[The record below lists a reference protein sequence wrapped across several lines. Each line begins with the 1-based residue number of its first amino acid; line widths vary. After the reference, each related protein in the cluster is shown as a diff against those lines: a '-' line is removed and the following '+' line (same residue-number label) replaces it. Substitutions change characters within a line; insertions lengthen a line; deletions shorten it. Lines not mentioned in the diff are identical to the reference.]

1 MTIFNS
7 IKDTFKSGGN
17 VPLTGVSKGTKVA
30 ALSEETPNSESCK
43 PVCIPID
50 PGYLSE
56 IQANPSSRTIM
67 DNPEEQ
73 SSFEISSDKMYVA
86 TYKKSQETITVHRI
100 GTHARSSV
108 EFEYFDFFIQL
119 PAPVSFPYYC
129 FYSVSSRGHYV
140 AVSWLQA
147 RPESS
152 WSPEISHCYIYKDS
166 FSPIDRDHNG
176 RVITKPYHKIH
187 FQGNCRFLPDNKLV
201 LTDVHHLRI
210 YSDDFDFLYL
220 IDLFQISQ
228 MTHQPL
234 AHSWNHRLMWFSA
247 ANRPDASDDLNRSL
261 KSSTYTVVDP
271 RINLDAMASD
281 LKFMT
286 KSIHQGVL
294 LDYSSEDN
302 LVRIWSVQDGH
313 LIIPL
318 KTSCDSN
325 TIFSVS
331 KDGSLIAKLSTS
343 TDDTV
348 IKIFDIETGLLVN
361 SLKIRDTRIS
371 GTSVHIEFIEED
383 RYLAC
388 ISHAKPLNGPRT
400 RQTLN
405 PNDAV
410 YGLEI
415 WDVVSGTSVVY
426 QETDY
431 RIASAGSAVVI
442 GHPSY
447 RGSALIVENTM
458 PEILCGHKL
467 RLFPVSKKRSRYST
481 HEDVDE
487 FPWGQLI
494 PIIPSIDLQSKQDVF
509 FEAEFH
515 DKHALSPGIASYFLD
530 TSKTLVLRIGRYSVQ
545 VWRTKRLEK
554 QGHHQHPENMENIDP
569 KTLGLHKLVYMYC
582 IPIEYTSSR
591 YDIRTLSRDNLEIQT
606 PSIRA
611 DRIRWYSECS
621 QYLSNECF
629 TDGLSQSSTPD
640 VDFSQGLYRLRITY
654 ESLQDGLNYTNGPS
668 NQEEIYIPFRIQAAP
683 FIILKYT
690 FNSLPS
696 ILQLNQYFEEKNWKT
711 HHFSSIVKQMQSTV
725 NYAVYCRSP
734 FFGTIAGN
742 QALSS
747 LLCSPGDD
755 DLLSSIL
762 DGTINIKTCFH
773 DISRKQS
780 PLTVAIQNGS
790 PQRVKILVE
799 YIISA
804 SKKFGPGYMA
814 IFVRVLPSLCKHF
827 PDLVPDW
834 IRSLS
839 YVPATSAYPLV
850 SRDSPVLPGKSL
862 LTHKQELWGFSAL
875 EQLPVYRGLYKKA
888 IYTVK
893 TQLDVFKFG
902 QYKKGRNVQE
912 IKRQQDLK
920 EKEKRIPL
928 SHDRKP
934 HLATLCVVPLPS
946 YTAYTE
952 NFRTLFNHIMGE
964 PPGLASAYSPH
975 SLFTVQAST
984 GNSEVFRNGEPVME
998 ALLIYKWRAFAR
1010 NRFFLIYLIYI
1021 SYYTLYSITVAF
1033 SKEVFNYDAQTRVI
1047 SPAHRSCLIIMIAI
1061 SIVFIIQETRQI
1073 MVSRT
1078 NYFRLFYNYISLTA
1092 VCLPAIATIVLLS
1105 GHTYPVE
1112 ASAISVLILWL
1123 HAIVRLRVLKEFG
1136 IMVEI
1141 VVQISKRVLPMFA
1154 LLVFIVF
1161 AFSHTFI
1168 VLLRNESSGEFA
1180 ETFDG
1185 IIGGT
1190 QSFYITSRDSG
1201 SENKFRHVGT
1211 ALKAVWLFVN
1221 GDWEAISDK
1230 PVEDQTLV
1238 TVLAV
1243 ILSFSTTFI
1252 LLNILIALMTDVVEE
1267 VKRKGKRVW
1276 ISYLAE
1282 SLAEI
1287 ELYWCFP
1294 WERRNRR
1301 SHPDYIYYVAYARAI
1316 EDYKKSESE
1325 DD

>member
-1 MTIFNS
+1 MW
-7 IKDTFKSGGN
+7 KL
-17 VPLTGVSKGTKVA
+17 PKGSKVA
-30 ALSEETPNSESCK
+30 ALDGEISTPDCD
-43 PVCIPID
+43 PVFISID
-50 PGYLSE
+50 AKYFSSQSRPGISGAIE
-56 IQANPSSRTIM
+56 NQV
-67 DNPEEQ
+67 
-73 SSFEISSDKMYVA
+73 SFEVSNDRMYVA
-86 TYKKSQETITVHRI
+86 TYKRSQETITVHRI
-100 GTHARSSV
+100 GTHARSSI
-108 EFEYFDFFIQL
+108 EFEYFDFSIQL
-119 PAPVSFPYYC
+119 PVPMSFPYHC

-152 WSPEISHCYIYKDS
+152 WSPEISHCCIYKDS
-166 FSPIDRDHNG
+166 FSPNDQSQDG
-176 RVITKPYHKIH
+176 RSITQPYHKIH
-187 FQGNCRFLPDNKLV
+187 FQGSCRFLPNNKLV
-201 LTDVHHLRI
+201 LTDIHHLRI
-210 YSDDFDFLYL
+210 YSDTFDFLYL

-228 MTHQPL
+228 MTHQPI
-234 AHSWNHRLMWFSA
+234 ARSWNHRLMWFLSPSKA
-247 ANRPDASDDLNRSL
+247 DTSDDMNRSL
-261 KSSTYTVVDP
+261 GSSTFTSADP
-271 RINLDAMASD
+271 RINLDAMAKD
-281 LKFMT
+281 LHFMT
-286 KSIHQGVL
+286 KCIYQGVL

-313 LIIPL
+313 LIISL

-325 TIFSVS
+325 TVFSVS
-331 KDGSLIAKLSTS
+331 NGGGLVAKFSS
-343 TDDTV
+343 SIDDTV
-348 IKIFDIETGLLVN
+348 IKLFDIESGLLVN
-361 SLKIRDTRIS
+361 SLKIRDTHIS
-371 GTSVHIEFIEED
+371 GTPVSIEFIEND

-388 ISHAKPLNGPRT
+388 VSHVKPLNGPRI
-400 RQTLN
+400 RQSLG

-415 WDVVSGTSVVY
+415 WDIVTGTSVVY
-426 QETDY
+426 QETAS
-431 RIASAGSAVVI
+431 RISRAGSVVVM

-447 RGSALIVENTM
+447 RASTLIVESAG
-458 PEILCGHKL
+458 LGSLYGHKL
-467 RLFPVSKKRSRYST
+467 RSFPVSKKQSKYIIP
-481 HEDVDE
+481 EEVDE
-487 FPWGQLI
+487 LPWDQLS
-494 PIIPSIDLQSKQDVF
+494 PIIPALDPQSKEDIF
-509 FEAEFH
+509 FWSEFH

-545 VWRTKRLEK
+545 VWRTKRLDK
-554 QGHHQHPENMENIDP
+554 HGRHPQNEDTREVDP
-569 KTLGLHKLVYMYC
+569 ATLGLHKLVYMYC
-582 IPIEYTSSR
+582 IPLEYTGSS
-591 YDIRTLSRDNLEIQT
+591 YNIHALTKEIPENQK

-611 DRIRWYSECS
+611 DRIRWYTECNRRSGSEFFS
-621 QYLSNECF
+621 EDLF
-629 TDGLSQSSTPD
+629 QSAIPD
-640 VDFSQGLYRLRITY
+640 VDFSQGNYRLRITY
-654 ESLQDGLNYTNGPS
+654 ESLQDGLYDTNGPS
-668 NQEEIYIPFRIQAAP
+668 NQDEIYIPFKIQAAP
-683 FIILKYT
+683 FIGLKYI

-696 ILQLNQYFEEKNWKT
+696 VLQLKQYFDEKDWKT
-711 HHFSSIVKQMQSTV
+711 HHFDSIAKQMQSIVKYTV
-725 NYAVYCRSP
+725 NCRSP

-755 DLLSSIL
+755 DLLCTIL
-762 DGTINIKTCFH
+762 DGTIDIKTCFH

-790 PQRVKILVE
+790 PQRVKMLVE
-799 YIISA
+799 YIITA
-804 SKKFGPGYMA
+804 SRTLGPGYLA
-814 IFVRVLPSLCKHF
+814 IFVRVLPELCKHF

-839 YVPATSAYPLV
+839 YVPAISAYPLV
-850 SRDSPVLPGKSL
+850 SQDSPMLPGRNL

-875 EQLPVYRGLYKKA
+875 EQLPVYRGLYNKA
-888 IYTVK
+888 VYTLK

-902 QYKKGRNVQE
+902 QHKKGRNFQE
-912 IKRQQDLK
+912 IKRRQDLK

-952 NFRTLFNHIMGE
+952 NFRTILTRLLGE
-964 PPGLASAYSPH
+964 PPGLASAYSRH

-984 GNSEVFRNGEPVME
+984 GSSEVFRNGEPVME
-998 ALLIYKWRAFAR
+998 ALLIYKWRMFAR
-1010 NRFFLIYLIYI
+1010 NRFFLIYLVYI
-1021 SYYTLYSITVAF
+1021 AYYTLYSIGVAF

-1047 SPAHRSCLIIMIAI
+1047 SPAHRSCLILMMAI
-1061 SIVFIIQETRQI
+1061 SFLFITQETRQI

-1078 NYFRLFYNYISLTA
+1078 GYFRLFYNYISLVA
-1092 VCLPAIATIVLLS
+1092 VCLPLIATIVILS
-1105 GHTYPVE
+1105 GHAYPVE

-1154 LLVFIVF
+1154 LLIFIVF
-1161 AFSHTFI
+1161 AFAHTFI
-1168 VLLRNESSGEFA
+1168 VLLRNEKNGEFA
-1180 ETFDG
+1180 QSFDG

-1190 QSFYITSRDSG
+1190 QSFYITSRDPG
-1201 SENKFRHVGT
+1201 SENKFRSAGT

-1230 PVEDQTLV
+1230 PVEDQALV
-1238 TVLAV
+1238 TVLGI
-1243 ILSFSTTFI
+1243 ILSFSTTLI

-1294 WERRNRR
+1294 WERRNRKY
-1301 SHPDYIYYVAYARAI
+1301 HPDYIYYVAYVRTI

-1325 DD
+1325 ED